1 LNLVLS
7 NVLAFSELI
16 ANHPDPAIR
25 RIGIIGIGG
34 VTNHAAYK
42 RMKQAGAYA
51 VACATALGLQGVG
64 IFEKLL
70 DAQRPPSA
78 SI

>member
-64 IFEKLL
+64 VFEKLL